1 LFGRIHILRYTMQYN
16 TWIVRSPHDLNQY
29 RFQNNPTIY
38 VLHCMHG
45 AAIQESRSESSQ
57 LRTPKNINGI
67 TLKVRYVKCAPLTID
82 TWKVWLP
89 VGIYIL
95 CTVKYY
101 RECKSRRYICFDRF
115 FNPTIQINSDSY
127 LTDGVL

>member
-1 LFGRIHILRYTMQYN
+1 LFGWIHILRYTVQHN
-16 TWIVRSPHDLNQY
+16 TWIVGSPHDLNRY
-29 RFQNNPTIY
+29 RSQSNPRVY
-38 VLHCMHG
+38 VLHCISHQKNQDPF
-45 AAIQESRSESSQ
+45 AEAYQ